1 MSEQSP
7 KTSLTELT
15 PTAGGLIKAA
25 REKAGIHLGI
35 LSVNLKVSVRQLEAL
50 EANQFDLL
58 SEPVFAR
65 GLAAKVCRSVNLDPQ
80 SVLALMPVANNGL
93 KPLRLIGAEQ
103 GDNFASQSLKHRSTS
118 GSPQWGGY
126 KLWLV
131 TALVLLS
138 LYVLGIYSDK
148 LSDLFAMSSPTPAE
162 ITPIF
167 PPASEA
173 VNPDTPQPELPKAMV
188 YESTGDS
195 LLKSSLP
202 TPLNPPVATLPEVKK

>member
-1 MSEQSP
+1 MSDHLPEA
-7 KTSLTELT
+7 SLTEMK

-65 GLAAKVCRSVNLDPQ
+65 GLAAKVCRSVNLDPE
-80 SVLALMPVANNGL
+80 SVLALMPVAGNCL

-103 GDNFASQSLKHRSTS
+103 GDHFVSQTLKQRASS
-118 GSPQWGGY
+118 GSPKWGGS

-131 TALVLLS
+131 TAFVLLS
-138 LYVLGIYSDK
+138 LYGLGIYSDK
-148 LSDLFAMSSPTPAE
+148 LSSLFSLASPASTEVA
-162 ITPIF
+162 PIF
-167 PPASEA
+167 PPASETA
-173 VNPDTPQPELPKAMV
+173 QPENTQTELPKAMV
-188 YESTGDS
+188 YESTEDP
-195 LLKSSLP
+195 LLKSTPP
-202 TPLNPPVATLPEVKK
+202 TPLNPSVATMPEVRK